1 MTYLKYMSEWSE
13 PRPDKAPESLTSWSD
28 SDTRA
33 PHCHSTVS
41 QHTGTG
47 TKHICPGP
55 GDQNGQIS
63 KYYKHSDRAQETM
76 ETFLSSVDLHF

>member
-1 MTYLKYMSEWSE
+1 MTYLKYMSEWSQ
-13 PRPDKAPESLTSWSD
+13 PRPDKAPDSLTSWSD

-41 QHTGTG
+41 QHTGPE
-47 TKHICPGP
+47 HICPGL
-55 GDQNGQIS
+55 GDQNGQNLKIL
-63 KYYKHSDRAQETM
+63 HSDRAQEM

>member
-1 MTYLKYMSEWSE
+1 MSEWSG
-13 PRPDKAPESLTSWSD
+13 PRPDKAPDSLTSWSD

-41 QHTGTG
+41 QHTGT
-47 TKHICPGP
+47 KHICPGL
-55 GDQNGQIS
+55 GDQNGQNL
-63 KYYKHSDRAQETM
+63 KYYKHSDRAQEM

>member
-1 MTYLKYMSEWSE
+1 MTYLKYMSEWSQ
-13 PRPDKAPESLTSWSD
+13 PRPDKAPDSLTSWSD

-41 QHTGTG
+41 QHTGTE
-47 TKHICPGP
+47 HICPGP
-55 GDQNGQIS
+55 GDQNGQNLKIL
-63 KYYKHSDRAQETM
+63 HSDRAQEM